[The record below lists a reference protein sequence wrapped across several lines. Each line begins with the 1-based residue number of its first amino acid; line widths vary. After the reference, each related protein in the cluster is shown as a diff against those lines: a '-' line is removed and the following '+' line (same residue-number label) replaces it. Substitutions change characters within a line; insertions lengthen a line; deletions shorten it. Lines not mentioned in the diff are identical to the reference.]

1 MSADT
6 SLHVPSGPP
15 GPDTSRRWL
24 AMPFIAMGVAMII
37 VDATIVNVAVPTI
50 IRELHLTATE
60 AEWLNSIYSLVFAA
74 LLITLGH
81 VGDRWGR
88 RRLFL
93 LGVVVFIGAS
103 LVAATATSGSVLI
116 FGRFLQGIGGAM
128 ILPATLST
136 VNALFVGKERA
147 VAFAIWGSTI
157 GGFAALG
164 PLIGGWLTTDASWRW
179 AFLVNVPIGVLIV
192 VGIALFIPE
201 TSDPSVRR
209 GIDVPGNLLV
219 VVGFSALVFSLIEG
233 VHYGWWTQTETFSV
247 AGATWPSGWISPIP
261 LICIV
266 GVLSLI
272 GFVVVESSRKRRD
285 KVVLVDLDLFRIRS
299 FGVGNIAALVVALGE
314 FGLLFILPLFLQGVL
329 GFTAL
334 RTGVLLLSLAV
345 GTFAAGGATPQLAN
359 RIGARGVA
367 RLGLAFEA
375 VGIFGLGIVVS
386 ATVGAGDLV
395 PWLFVYGVGV
405 GMATAQLTGV
415 ILTDVPVPQ
424 SGEGSG
430 IQSTSR
436 QVGSALGIAILGT
449 IFVTEIGSRTRSAVA
464 AIPGVTPESAARAA
478 ATVRASGGAALHSLG
493 AQPHGGA
500 VVRAAADSVVTATRD
515 VSFVAGAFIL
525 LGLLATVALPPIPP
539 EGNPS
544 PSGPVGPEAAPAEA

>member
-1 MSADT
+1 
-6 SLHVPSGPP
+6 
-15 GPDTSRRWL
+15 
-24 AMPFIAMGVAMII
+24 MPFIAMGVAMII

-93 LGVVVFIGAS
+93 TGVVVFVGAS
-103 LVAATATSGSVLI
+103 LVAATAPTGSVLI
-116 FGRFLQGIGGAM
+116 LGRFLQGIGGAM

-157 GGFAALG
+157 GGFAAIG

-192 VGIALFIPE
+192 VGIVLFIPE

-209 GIDVPGNLLV
+209 GVDVPGNLLV
-219 VVGFSALVFSLIEG
+219 VVGFGALVFSLIEG
-233 VHYGWWTQTETFSV
+233 VHYGWWTQTEPF
-247 AGATWPSGWISPIP
+247 ALGGATWPSGWISPIP
-261 LICIV
+261 VICAV
-266 GVLSLI
+266 GVASLVL
-272 GFVVVESSRKRRD
+272 FVVVESSRRRRD
-285 KVVLVDLDLFRIRS
+285 QVVLVDLRLFGIRS
-299 FGVGNIAALVVALGE
+299 FGVGNVAALVVALGE

-329 GFTAL
+329 AYSAL
-334 RTGVLLLSLAV
+334 RTGVLLLSLAI
-345 GTFAAGGATPQLAN
+345 GTFVAGGATPQLAK

-367 RLGLAFEA
+367 RLGLALEA
-375 VGIFGLGIVVS
+375 VGIVGLGVFVS
-386 ATVGAGDLV
+386 ATVGAWDLV
-395 PWLFVYGVGV
+395 PWLFVYGLGV

-415 ILTDVPVPQ
+415 ILTDVPVAQ
-424 SGEGSG
+424 SGQASG

-436 QVGSALGIAILGT
+436 QVGSALGIAVLGT
-449 IFVTEIGSRTRSAVA
+449 IFVTQIGTRTKSAVSS
-464 AIPGVTPESAARAA
+464 IPGVSPEDAGRAA
-478 ATVRASGGAALHSLG
+478 GVVRASGGAALHSL
-493 AQPHGGA
+493 AALPHGPA
-500 VVRAAADSVVTATRD
+500 IVLAAADSVVAATRD
-515 VSFVAGAFIL
+515 VSFVAAAFIL
-525 LGLLATVALPPIPP
+525 IGLAATLALPPIPP
-539 EGNPS
+539 EFEAA
-544 PSGPVGPEAAPAEA
+544 GPVPVDDAPSATGDGTS

>member
-1 MSADT
+1 MTEPDSP
-6 SLHVPSGPP
+6 VSGAHPA

-93 LGVVVFIGAS
+93 MGVAAFIGAS
-103 LVAATATSGSVLI
+103 LVAATAPNGSVLI
-116 FGRFLQGIGGAM
+116 LGRFLQGIGGAM

-157 GGFAALG
+157 GGFAAIG

-179 AFLVNVPIGVLIV
+179 AFLVNVPIGALIV
-192 VGIALFIPE
+192 VGILLFIPE
-201 TSDPSVRR
+201 TSDPSVRK

-219 VVGFSALVFSLIEG
+219 VVGFGALVFSLIEG
-233 VHYGWWTQTETFSV
+233 VHYGWWTATERF
-247 AGATWPSGWISPIP
+247 ALGGATWPSGWISPIP
-261 LICIV
+261 LIFAV
-266 GVLSLI
+266 GVVSLVL
-272 GFVVVESSRKRRD
+272 FVVVESSRKRRD
-285 KVVLVDLDLFRIRS
+285 RVVLVDLGLFGIRS
-299 FGVGNIAALVVALGE
+299 FGVGNVAALVVALGE
-314 FGLLFILPLFLQGVL
+314 FGILFVLPLFLQGVL
-329 GFTAL
+329 GYSAL

-345 GTFAAGGATPQLAN
+345 GTFVAGGATPQLAK

-367 RLGLAFEA
+367 RLGLALEA
-375 VGIFGLGIVVS
+375 VGILGLGVVVS
-386 ATVGAGDLV
+386 STVGAWDLV
-395 PWLFVYGVGV
+395 PWLFVYGLGV

-424 SGEGSG
+424 SGQASG

-436 QVGSALGIAILGT
+436 QVGSALGIAVLGT
-449 IFVTEIGSRTRSAVA
+449 IFVTQIGSRTKSAVG
-464 AIPGVTPESAARAA
+464 AIPGVSPEDAGRVAGV
-478 ATVRASGGAALHSLG
+478 VRASGGAALHSLG
-493 AQPHGGA
+493 SLPHGAA
-500 VVRAAADSVVTATRD
+500 VVQAAADSVVSATRD
-515 VSFVAGAFIL
+515 VSFTAAAFIVI
-525 LGLLATVALPPIPP
+525 GLVATLALPPIPP
-539 EGNPS
+539 DLGATTREPADA
-544 PSGPVGPEAAPAEA
+544 PTAGPA